1 MSPYSPF
8 AENIWPPH
16 TSPSPELLAAY
27 ADGEF
32 EGRDELTSLRRRVEE
47 WLRTHPD
54 AQVELSELRELKKVF
69 QDTAP
74 PEPNAEA
81 WDKVLTH
88 LHALPK
94 PQVRRRR
101 RYGWFLAGCAAA
113 AALLLAVTLRGTPT
127 RDDSVEELMVAA
139 ENEVVI
145 VRVEGADTSTLV
157 VGELPVTG
165 TLELAAPGEIKLTNL
180 RPDPNDNMVPS
191 VPTDA
196 NATPIIWSK
205 LNENEWPSD

>member
-1 MSPYSPF
+1 MSPF
-8 AENIWPPH
+8 AGNIWPPN

-32 EGRDELTSLRRRVEE
+32 EGRDELASLRRRVED
-47 WLRTHPD
+47 WLGAHPD
-54 AQVELSELRELKKVF
+54 AQAELSELRDLKKVF
-69 QDTAP
+69 QDTSP
-74 PEPNAEA
+74 PEPSAAA
-81 WDKVLTH
+81 WDKVLAH
-88 LHALPK
+88 LHTLPK
-94 PQVRRRR
+94 PQVKRSR
-101 RYGWFLAGCAAA
+101 RYGWILAGCAAA
-113 AALLLAVTLRGTPT
+113 AAVLLAVLLRGSPT
-127 RDDSVEELMVAA
+127 RDEAIEELLVAA
-139 ENEVVI
+139 ENEVLI

-165 TLELAAPGEIKLTNL
+165 TLELAAPGEIKLTIL